1 MSTNRK
7 TQFIGRKEELRELGA
22 ALRGTEGDAR
32 LLVVHGE
39 PGMGKTALLDAA
51 LQPALR
57 ERTLV
62 VRIGLADCA
71 EPVLDTVAD
80 RLCDLLTAQ
89 GDNAALALV
98 AAVRRAQA
106 GAARDR
112 RHSLHLL
119 LEARAAVRHIAAH
132 RPPAVVVDDAHLV
145 PEAEVGALGALLRA
159 IRSDGVPVVVCGRTE
174 RGAPGVVHALA
185 TAADRVLELPPLT
198 WAQTSALAGRR
209 LGLPAAPELVSAL
222 RRALG
227 PLAGNPRAV
236 LSAVGTLWERD
247 RLLLVDGSACLSG
260 PDTPVQLPIGRAEV
274 HRIWRIAGGP
284 DFADEAF
291 LEETLALLTRL
302 TEAART
308 TVDDFLDLAP
318 ELGGSVAHLGRV
330 LDTLV
335 EHRLITVDDKQSL
348 KCAVPGLG
356 ADLRTVRTRR
366 QLARLHARVVTNARR
381 RLGTRSGTPD
391 PRLCDHAL
399 AAGAELPVAL
409 SNEILLAAVRRGG
422 AGVERRRAARAA
434 LALTRQLASDDE
446 SLPGVLRTTIALML
460 DHGDAGGLLELGGRF
475 LPAGTPCPPRSRE
488 FLPDLA
494 SAWALAALHEQ
505 WLGTRVVD
513 HDSPAARTAVRFPS
527 AAALMAMAAHT
538 RGEAPRGKP
547 VDAPAHAP
555 LCGFHLPGRLLPD
568 APRERPEP
576 EPSEGLDDSGG
587 PAGPYGPGEPGEPRE
602 PEGRGSPDGPGGGRE
617 PDRTGGP
624 GTRRPSEAPAHLPL
638 SFSRDTD
645 LPVGLVPAAAETR
658 LVTGT
663 LGTRAEFDAA
673 LAAVRGLR
681 SSNGLT
687 PLDDTERLREAASL
701 GDWASAFETVLGDR
715 CAQFEDSPLRTYQ
728 SLVREYLTGSW
739 EVALALARRI
749 EMHAEGAGRGPLY
762 DHSRGLASEICRWQG
777 DTDRAAAWLS
787 GVEAP
792 RGWGPLPSW
801 ARTGLRHV
809 AGDPLGAWRDG
820 WRDYRILRATGH
832 LAGLE
837 RLLLRLLGYA
847 VVQGH
852 DRAVRESLE
861 ALEELHASV
870 DSQATRV
877 TTLLARAVA
886 HDDVN
891 SALAAYG
898 LLARHGDQSLSF
910 IACLWLARTTG
921 TEKWLA
927 EAWEW
932 SERLGARRARQSLAD
947 VAHGLGHPLPRRRA
961 TRSVFSRLEVEVVG
975 MVADGWTNRQIAAVL
990 ARSEKSVETYLARI
1004 FERTGC
1010 RSRLEL
1016 ATAWLD
1022 GGLAR
1027 FVPG

>member
-7 TQFIGRKEELRELGA
+7 TQFVGRKEEVREIGA
-22 ALRGTEGDAR
+22 ALRRAEGDAR

-39 PGMGKTALLDAA
+39 PGIGKTAVLDAA

-57 ERTLV
+57 EGALV
-62 VRIGLADCA
+62 VRVDLADCR
-71 EPVLDTVAD
+71 EPVVDTVAD
-80 RLCDLLTAQ
+80 RLCDLLTEL
-89 GDNAALALV
+89 GDTAALALV
-98 AAVRRAQA
+98 TAVRRAQA

-119 LEARAAVRHIAAH
+119 LEARAAVRHIAGH
-132 RPPAVVVDDAHLV
+132 RPPAVVLDDAQLV
-145 PEAEVGALGALLRA
+145 PEDETGALGALLRA
-159 IRSDGVPVVVCGRTE
+159 IRSDGVPVVVCGRME
-174 RGAPGVVHALA
+174 PGAPGAVHALA
-185 TAADRVLELPPLT
+185 AAADRVLALPPLT
-198 WAQTSALAGRR
+198 WAQTSALTGRR

-236 LSAVGTLWERD
+236 LAAVGTLWERD
-247 RLLLVDGSACLSG
+247 RLLVVDGSACLSG

-274 HRIWRIAGGP
+274 HRIWRLAGGP
-284 DFADEAF
+284 AFADEAF
-291 LEETLALLTRL
+291 LEETLALLARL

-318 ELGGSVAHLGRV
+318 ELGGSVAHIGRV
-330 LDTLV
+330 LDALV
-335 EHRLITVDDKQSL
+335 EHRMVTVDDKQSL
-348 KCAVPGLG
+348 ACAVPGLG
-356 ADLRTVRTRR
+356 ADLRTARTRR
-366 QLARLHARVVTNARR
+366 QLARLHARVVTNAGR
-381 RLGTRSGTPD
+381 RLGTRSGTLD

-422 AGVERRRAARAA
+422 AGAERRRAARAA
-434 LALTRQLASDDE
+434 LALSRQLASDDE

-460 DHGDAGGLLELGGRF
+460 DHGDADGLLELGGRL
-475 LPAGTPCPPRSRE
+475 LPTGTRCPPRSWE

-513 HDSPAARTAVRFPS
+513 HEGPAARTAVRFPS
-527 AAALMAMAAHT
+527 AAALMAMAARI
-538 RGEAPRGKP
+538 RGEPPRGGP
-547 VDAPAHAP
+547 VGGEPVSRGPVVGEPMGGGPGGAPAHAP
-555 LCGFHLPGRLLPD
+555 LSGFHLPGCLLPET
-568 APRERPEP
+568 P
-576 EPSEGLDDSGG
+576 
-587 PAGPYGPGEPGEPRE
+587 
-602 PEGRGSPDGPGGGRE
+602 
-617 PDRTGGP
+617 
-624 GTRRPSEAPAHLPL
+624 
-638 SFSRDTD
+638 DTD

-658 LVTGT
+658 LATGT

-673 LAAVRGLR
+673 LAAVQNLR
-681 SSNGLT
+681 SSNGLA
-687 PLDDTERLREAASL
+687 PLDVTDRLREAASL

-749 EMHAEGAGRGPLY
+749 EMHSEGTGRGPLY
-762 DHSRGLASEICRWQG
+762 DHSRSLASEICRWQG

-787 GVEAP
+787 GVDPAT
-792 RGWGPLPSW
+792 GWGPLPSW
-801 ARTGLRHV
+801 SRAGLRHV
-809 AGDPLGAWRDG
+809 TGDAVGAWRDG
-820 WRDYRILRATGH
+820 WRDYRILRAAGH

-870 DSQATRV
+870 DSHATRA
-877 TTLLARAVA
+877 TTMLALAVA
-886 HDDVN
+886 RDDVD
-891 SALAAYG
+891 SALAAYA

-910 IACLWLARTTG
+910 VTSLWLARATG

-932 SERLGARRARQSLAD
+932 CERLGARRARQTLAD
-947 VAHGLGHPLPRRRA
+947 VAHDLGHPLPRRRA

-1016 ATAWLD
+1016 TTAWLD